1 MEKTGSKGGE
11 SKSEGAP
18 ASKGKVE
25 ETPVPSMKGM
35 SAQVVSKIENRVKWA
50 CIWSLVAL
58 GLIVW
63 ALIQPKPLPV
73 IVAMSVGQLIG
84 TLSLLLF
91 LGSVALDIRARY
103 RLTKRSVTKTGGE

>member
-1 MEKTGSKGGE
+1 M
-11 SKSEGAP
+11 
-18 ASKGKVE
+18 SKGKDTPPPSE
-25 ETPVPSMKGM
+25 DAPKSKADETPVPSMKAVP
-35 SAQVVSKIENRVKWA
+35 AQMVSKIESRVRWA
-50 CIWSLVAL
+50 CIWSLIAL

-73 IVAMSVGQLIG
+73 IVAMSVGQAIG

-103 RLTKRSVTKTGGE
+103 RLTKRSLPTGKSGAE